1 MYQKNRFFTYIG
13 VMGMSLLLH
22 IIIRPYKD
30 KESNISAILFCIC
43 DLLGVLAQIPDELMT
58 NPADKHPNPMDESP
72 KIDTGI
78 IDIFLLCSIFITIF
92 VVGIFII
99 RAIRKQAVATRTG
112 LKGQETNDLFT
123 SFTKLEKILLFPILT
138 LVWIFVKTYY
148 KLFIRKSSEVANK
161 KTKVIPKGKE
171 EEKQGEEKEV
181 DEGGE
186 KREKEKL
193 EQVANRN

>member
-1 MYQKNRFFTYIG
+1 
-13 VMGMSLLLH
+13 
-22 IIIRPYKD
+22 
-30 KESNISAILFCIC
+30 
-43 DLLGVLAQIPDELMT
+43 
-58 NPADKHPNPMDESP
+58 MDESP
-72 KIDTGI
+72 KIDPGI

-171 EEKQGEEKEV
+171 EEKEGEEKEV

>member
-1 MYQKNRFFTYIG
+1 
-13 VMGMSLLLH
+13 
-22 IIIRPYKD
+22 
-30 KESNISAILFCIC
+30 
-43 DLLGVLAQIPDELMT
+43 
-58 NPADKHPNPMDESP
+58 MDESP

-171 EEKQGEEKEV
+171 EEKEGEEKEV